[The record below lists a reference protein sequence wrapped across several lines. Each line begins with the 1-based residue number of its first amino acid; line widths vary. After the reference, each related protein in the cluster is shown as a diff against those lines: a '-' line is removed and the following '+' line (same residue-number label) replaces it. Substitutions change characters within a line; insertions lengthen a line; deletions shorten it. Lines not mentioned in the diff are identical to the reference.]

1 MSYYFQMAFANAKT
15 EVEAY
20 SIAHSF
26 VNGISLEQ
34 MKAYIDDNFLFV
46 PSVKY
51 SMGKKLKDKTFSDL
65 ADKYWLYGLF
75 NYRFVFWPKF
85 HLLGLLGSSESTSF
99 GRVISFQN
107 STDQDYDWDEWPN
120 NIPYFKERVFATKQA
135 LKNGNANFFGEDND
149 EFDEDTDIEYRL
161 KSELYRKIFDE
172 LCLNDWLYGKDNK
185 VFRRFCI
192 NGITSSEMLLKLHL
206 ILVEQKRKIVKEI

>member
-34 MKAYIDDNFLFV
+34 MKAYIDDSFLFV

-85 HLLGLLGSSESTSF
+85 HLLGLLGSSENTSF
-99 GRVISFQN
+99 SRVISFQN

-135 LKNGNANFFGEDND
+135 LKNGNTNFWVKTTTNSMKIQTSN
-149 EFDEDTDIEYRL
+149 TDLNLSYTE
-161 KSELYRKIFDE
+161 KSSMNFVSMTGSTAKTTRCFVGSVLTESRP
-172 LCLNDWLYGKDNK
+172 
-185 VFRRFCI
+185 
-192 NGITSSEMLLKLHL
+192 
-206 ILVEQKRKIVKEI
+206 QKCF